1 MPLHDDANRVARL
14 VALGSNPDDI
24 RRIQALARETMAEI
38 GYVYPRKSCA
48 ALLSHFLR
56 EAGIAVP
63 VIRGAQRLADHLR
76 VERRWSRIE
85 IGGQR
90 PGDVGVCYSHADDVP
105 GADHVYLVIDPQ
117 DDDLMIIVDNQK
129 QGRTHTR
136 YVSGRGRTPTE
147 YFLRAGRSGIVPFAA
162 EAVAVEAEV
171 PDEPTDDLPDPQDAT
186 AVDPNPGDDDSVQ

>member
-1 MPLHDDANRVARL
+1 MPLHDDADRVARL

-24 RRIQALARETMAEI
+24 RRIQALARKTMAEI
-38 GYVYPRKSCA
+38 DYVYPRKSCA

-76 VERRWSRIE
+76 KDRQWTRVEV
-85 IGGQR
+85 GGQR
-90 PGDVGVCYSHADDVP
+90 PGDVGVCYSQANDVP

-117 DDDLMIIVDNQK
+117 DADLMIIVDNQK

-136 YVSGRGRTPTE
+136 YVSGKGRTPTE
-147 YFLRAGRSGIVPFAA
+147 YFLRAGRSGVVPFAA
-162 EAVAVEAEV
+162 KSDEIEAEV
-171 PDEPTDDLPDPQDAT
+171 PDEPTDDLPDPQGEDSA
-186 AVDPNPGDDDSVQ
+186 APAPGDDSGE